1 MLKIRLARVGKKK
14 KPLYRM
20 VVSEHT
26 KDMYGDHLEI
36 LGQYNPH
43 TKEIVLKKDRIEHW
57 LKVGAQASETVH
69 NLLVKEGLIEN
80 GQKAKAVRITKK
92 RKAKME
98 GKEVEA
104 EVKEVKKESSSAEA
118 TDDKDIKS
126 ETPAEEKKDDPST
139 DAQDKKVEEAPAEPK
154 EEIKEEK
161 PAEEKKSPSA
171 EATDDK
177 EAPEAKTEEDKK

>member
-14 KPLYRM
+14 KPVYRV

-26 KDMYGDHLEI
+26 KDMYGDHLEN

-43 TKEIVLKKDRIEHW
+43 TKEVVLKNDRIEHW
-57 LKVGAQASETVH
+57 LKVGAQTSETVH

-98 GKEVEA
+98 GKQVEA
-104 EVKEVKKESSSAEA
+104 EVKEVKKDEA
-118 TDDKDIKS
+118 KS
-126 ETPAEEKKDDPST
+126 ETPTEENPSA
-139 DAQDKKVEEAPAEPK
+139 DAQDDK
-154 EEIKEEK
+154 EEKMEEVKEEK
-161 PAEEKKSPSA
+161 PVEEKKEEA
-171 EATDDK
+171 EV
-177 EAPEAKTEEDKK
+177 KTEEDKK